1 MQAVSLTILVTVIA
15 QNVQTSDTRAS
26 RPHILFVLA
35 DDFGYHDIGYHGSE
49 IKTPVLDRLALSG
62 VRLENY
68 YVQPICTPTRSQ
80 LMSGRY
86 QIHTGLQHSIIWPTQ
101 PNGLPLDSPTLADK
115 LREAGY
121 STHMVGKWHIGMYK
135 KDYLP
140 TSRGFDTYFG
150 YLLGSEDYYTHFRCD
165 GHLCGTDLRNNMDP
179 VNNETGHYSTHLFTQ
194 KAIDIVNNYDVS
206 KPLFLY
212 LAYQAVHEPMQ
223 VPDSYMDKY
232 QHIKDRDRRIYAGM
246 VAAMD
251 EGIGN
256 LTEAFKAKGIW
267 NNTLLV
273 FSTDNG
279 GQILCGG
286 NNWPLRGWKGSLW
299 EGGVHGVGFVYGRML
314 DEKMH
319 GTVSQSLIHVSDWF
333 PTLVSL
339 AGGSLNGTQPLDGV
353 NQWETINSG
362 SASPRKELLHNIDP
376 LFHKGK
382 PAYNGTFDTS
392 VRAALRIGDWKL
404 ITGNPGNGSWIPPP
418 NIDTTLLHYEV
429 KCSSH
434 EEMTKNVWLFNIAK
448 DPYEHVDLSDAYPSK
463 VKEMLD
469 RLAYYQSTAVSCRY
483 PPGDPRANPALH
495 GGFWGPWE

>member
-1 MQAVSLTILVTVIA
+1 MLTITILVTVIA
-15 QNVQTSDTRAS
+15 QNVQTSATRAS

-49 IKTPVLDRLALSG
+49 IQTPVLDRLALSG
-62 VRLENY
+62 IRLENY
-68 YVQPICTPTRSQ
+68 YVQPICTPSRSQ

-101 PNGLPLDSPTLADK
+101 PNGLPLNSPTLADK

-121 STHMVGKWHIGMYK
+121 STHMVGKWHLGMYK

-150 YLLGSEDYYTHFRCD
+150 YLQGSEDYYTHSICD
-165 GHLCGTDLRNNMDP
+165 GDLCGTDLRNNMDP
-179 VNNETGHYSTHLFTQ
+179 VSYENGHYSTHLFTQ
-194 KAIDIVNNYDVS
+194 KAIDIVNNYDVA
-206 KPLFLY
+206 KPLFIY
-212 LAYQAVHEPMQ
+212 LAYQAVHGPLQ
-223 VPDSYMDKY
+223 VPDRYMDKY
-232 QHIKDRDRRIYAGM
+232 HHIKDKDRRIYAGM
-246 VAAMD
+246 VTAMD

-256 LTEAFKAKGIW
+256 LTEALKAKGLW

-279 GQILCGG
+279 GQILDGG

-299 EGGVHGVGFVYGRML
+299 EGGVHGVGFVCGSLL

-319 GTVSQSLIHVSDWF
+319 GTITQSLIHISDWF

-353 NQWETINSG
+353 NQWETIKSG
-362 SASPRKELLHNIDP
+362 YTSPRKELLHNIDP
-376 LFHKGK
+376 LSPKSGK
-382 PAYNGTFDTS
+382 PAFNGTFDTS
-392 VRAALRIGDWKL
+392 VRAALRIGDWKV
-404 ITGNPGNGSWIPPP
+404 ITGYPGNGSWIPPP
-418 NIDTTLLHYEV
+418 NIDTTLNHHEV
-429 KCSSH
+429 KYSTH
-434 EEMTKNVWLFNIAK
+434 EDTSKNVWLFNIAK
-448 DPYEHVDLSDAYPSK
+448 DPYEHVDLSKAYPSK

-469 RLAYYQSTAVSCRY
+469 RLAYYQSTAVPCQY
-483 PPGDPRANPALH
+483 PPEDPRANPALH